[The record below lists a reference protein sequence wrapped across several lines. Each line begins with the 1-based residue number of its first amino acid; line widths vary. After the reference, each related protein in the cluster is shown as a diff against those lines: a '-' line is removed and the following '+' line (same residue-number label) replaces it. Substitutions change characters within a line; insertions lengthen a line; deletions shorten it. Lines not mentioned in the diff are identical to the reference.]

1 LHLPVTEC
9 GVGGCEPARLLGALS
24 DQGIVCAERDGNL
37 RLSIHFYNHE
47 DDIDR
52 LVTALASSRT

>member
-1 LHLPVTEC
+1 
-9 GVGGCEPARLLGALS
+9 
-24 DQGIVCAERDGNL
+24 VCAERDDNL

-52 LVTALASSRT
+52 LVTAFTSGRD